1 MFSMATAQR
10 HPVLIVGGGIIGLSI
25 GWRLAQA
32 GQAVTILE
40 RSEVGP
46 AMLPAATWAS
56 AGMLAPY
63 VEAEPGEERLFSL
76 LRESHARWS
85 DFSQE
90 LMEVSGID
98 TGYRTE
104 GTLVVALDRDQA
116 ERLHHQYTF
125 QRRLGTE
132 LEWISGPICQR
143 EPHLSGN
150 VLAAI
155 YSPLDHQVDNRRVLI
170 ALRTAFLAAGGILR
184 ERTTVTEILVD
195 RNQVR
200 GVKIISGETLLAQ
213 TVVIAAGAWSAG
225 LPGIPREARPP
236 VRPVKGQ
243 MLAIAMPEDAPLVR
257 HVIWGRDV
265 YLVPRRDGRLL
276 IGATVEEKGFDSH
289 LTAGGIYALLRR
301 AWEILPSID
310 EAPVVELWTGL
321 RPGSRDD
328 APILGQTPVEG
339 LILATG
345 HYRNG
350 ILLAPI
356 TADAIAE
363 LILTGETPALI
374 RPFGL
379 ERFHPTNPRQESG
392 ASGEDQLG

>member
-1 MFSMATAQR
+1 M
-10 HPVLIVGGGIIGLSI
+10 
-25 GWRLAQA
+25 
-32 GQAVTILE
+32 
-40 RSEVGP
+40 
-46 AMLPAATWAS
+46 
-56 AGMLAPY
+56 
-63 VEAEPGEERLFSL
+63 
-76 LRESHARWS
+76 
-85 DFSQE
+85 D
-90 LMEVSGID
+90 
-98 TGYRTE
+98 
-104 GTLVVALDRDQA
+104 
-116 ERLHHQYTF
+116 
-125 QRRLGTE
+125 
-132 LEWISGPICQR
+132 
-143 EPHLSGN
+143 
-150 VLAAI
+150 
-155 YSPLDHQVDNRRVLI
+155 
-170 ALRTAFLAAGGILR
+170 
-184 ERTTVTEILVD
+184 
-195 RNQVR
+195 
-200 GVKIISGETLLAQ
+200 
-213 TVVIAAGAWSAG
+213 
-225 LPGIPREARPP
+225 
-236 VRPVKGQ
+236 
-243 MLAIAMPEDAPLVR
+243 
-257 HVIWGRDV
+257 
-265 YLVPRRDGRLL
+265 RLL

-379 ERFHPTNPRQESG
+379 ERFQPTNPRQESG